1 MDRNNS
7 GSIKSSI
14 ENLKDGKTF
23 MGNDISI
30 EALRDIFY
38 ALSDRIRLEIIR
50 LLIDNGEMCVC
61 KFQEIFKI
69 SQPNLSFHLGILRK
83 SNLVKTRRKGT
94 WMNYSLNGE
103 NLLLNFLIP
112 IIKDAK

>member
-1 MDRNNS
+1 MKEALKILES
-7 GSIKSSI
+7 
-14 ENLKDGKTF
+14 ENDVEPIDIF
-23 MGNDISI
+23 EEISI
-30 EALRDIFY
+30 GRLRDIFY
-38 ALSDRIRLEIIR
+38 ALSDKVRLEIIS

-83 SNLVKTRRKGT
+83 SGLVTTRRKGT

-103 NLLLNFLIP
+103 NEVLKNLIP
-112 IIKDAK
+112 LIKKASAEK